1 MEAASTPVNHPPL
14 RGPPNL
20 KRRKRVNRML
30 EIVAWV
36 SAVVAV
42 AVLALVVGSVF
53 VKGVGALNLDFLTE
67 GQVAF
72 GPGGGIG
79 NALVGT
85 GLLILMASA
94 MAIPVGILVA
104 IYTTEFA
111 KPRSAAVVRYI
122 LDILNGVPT
131 IITGLFVFSLIVVTQ
146 HHQSGFAGAVGLA
159 IVMLPL
165 VARSTQEV
173 LILVPPAVKEAGLA
187 LGVSR
192 WRTILSVILPTA
204 FGGILTASLIA
215 VARAAGETAPLLF
228 ASSIFAT
235 TTVTDPSQALP
246 NIPMV
251 IFQYSESPDPSK
263 HTQAWAAALILI
275 LFVLVLS
282 SIARVFSARVKKRLE
297 GAR

>member
-1 MEAASTPVNHPPL
+1 MEAASTPANHPL
-14 RGPPNL
+14 LQGPPNL
-20 KRRKRVNRML
+20 KRRHRVNRAL

-42 AVLALVVGSVF
+42 GALFIVIASVF
-53 VKGVGALNLDFLTE
+53 VKGAGALNLDFLTQ

-79 NALVGT
+79 NAIVGT
-85 GLLILMASA
+85 AIIVALGAA
-94 MAIPVGILVA
+94 MAIPVGVLVA
-104 IYTTEFA
+104 LYTSEFA
-111 KPRSAAVVRYI
+111 TGRSASAVRYV

-131 IITGLFVFSLIVVTQ
+131 IITGLFVFALIVKPQ
-146 HHQSGFAGAVGLA
+146 GHQSGFAGAVGLA

-173 LILVPPAVKEAGLA
+173 LALVPASVKEAGLA
-187 LGVSR
+187 LGISR
-192 WRTILSVILPTA
+192 WRTIVSVIIPTA
-204 FGGILTASLIA
+204 FGGILTAALVA
-215 VARAAGETAPLLF
+215 VARAAGETAPLLIVC
-228 ASSIFAT
+228 SIFPT

-246 NIPMV
+246 NIPIV

-263 HTQAWAAALILI
+263 HTQAWAAALVLI
-275 LFVLVLS
+275 LFVLLLS
-282 SIARVFSARVKKRLE
+282 SVARVFAARTKKRLE